1 MNRKNLTAAVLAGLA
16 GVAGIAGTAQAVN
29 INPDG
34 LGQVLLFP
42 YYTTNGG
49 NVTLLSVVNTTEDA
63 KAVKVRFLEGENS
76 VEVLD
81 FNLYMSAYDVWSA
94 SIEPQPMDRQDMSCD
109 PDPTDDVTVYCEG
122 PVLMIQDD
130 ENTCMVPNFGKMQSF
145 LPFAYRAFGEDLGDG
160 GTQDDARMNEGH
172 FEMIEMG
179 VLDAEGATGV
189 VVADFDPAKWA
200 THTTV
205 GDAWLPGDCG
215 ALNAAWGT
223 IAEGTTLTPGD
234 WKQDKGLAMLPPTGG
249 LFGGAGVVNVVE
261 AAMHTYEADAINGWN
276 RSGFIQGGIASLHTE
291 PGSLVPNLNSGDI
304 LTSVVFSDQGV
315 PLSDDLTRSVDAVS
329 YLFMHDSLMNE
340 YITDKDLAAETEW
353 VLTFPTKRF
362 YVETTPVMAPFTT
375 AWAVVGDNMYATACE
390 TVALTG
396 LWDREERDEGIPGCE
411 DTNTCAVDRPPIVS
425 PPPPII
431 LPPPTPG
438 VEPFQ
443 LCYETNVIRFGGA
456 VATQLPT
463 DELPMETEIL
473 GTPKGKYLNFN
484 NTDVFKD
491 QNFKYGWAR
500 LELDD
505 YGVLQSRDPLGQLN
519 GLPVAGFAVN
529 RFSNSYL
536 TDGDGNRVLSS
547 YGALFSHKATR
558 KTGS

>member
-34 LGQVLLFP
+34 VGQVLLFP

-63 KAVKVRFLEGENS
+63 KAVKVRFLESENS

-81 FNLYMSAYDVWSA
+81 FNLYMSAYDVWTA
-94 SIEPQPMDRQDMSCD
+94 SIEPQPMDSIDTSCD
-109 PDPTDDVTVYCEG
+109 PDPTDGTDVYCEG
-122 PVLMIQDD
+122 PMLMIAAD

-145 LPFAYRAFGEDLGDG
+145 LPFAYKSFGEEGEDGSFAGDG

-179 VLDAEGATGV
+179 VLDEEGDG
-189 VVADFDPAKWA
+189 DFMPAQWA

-205 GDAWLPGDCG
+205 GGAWLPEDCG
-215 ALNAAWGT
+215 ALNDAWAT
-223 IAEGTTLTPGD
+223 IADGTSLTDGE
-234 WKQDKGLAMLPPTGG
+234 WKVDKGRAVLPPTGG
-249 LFGGAGVVNVVE
+249 LFGGAGIVNVVK

-276 RSGFIQGGIASLHTE
+276 VSGTIKGDGITSLHTE
-291 PGSLVPNLNSGDI
+291 PGSLVPNLDSGDI
-304 LTSVVFSDQGV
+304 LTSVVFSDQGI
-315 PLSDDLTRSVDAVS
+315 PLADDLDRSVDAVS

-340 YITDKDLAAETEW
+340 YVTDPGLAAKTEW

-362 YVETTPVMAPFTT
+362 YVETDPVMAPFTT
-375 AWAVVGDNMYATACE
+375 AWAVAGDDMYATACA

-396 LWDREERDEGIPGCE
+396 LWDREERDEGDPGCE
-411 DTNTCAVDRPPIVS
+411 DTNTCETDRPPIVS
-425 PPPPII
+425 PPPPVI

-443 LCYETNVIRFGGA
+443 LCYETNVIRFGGP
-456 VATQLPT
+456 VPVDGDTYPS
-463 DELPMETEIL
+463 ETEIL
-473 GTPKGKYLNFN
+473 GTPAG
-484 NTDVFKD
+484 NT
-491 QNFKYGWAR
+491 
-500 LELDD
+500 
-505 YGVLQSRDPLGQLN
+505 
-519 GLPVAGFAVN
+519 
-529 RFSNSYL
+529 
-536 TDGDGNRVLSS
+536 
-547 YGALFSHKATR
+547 
-558 KTGS
+558 